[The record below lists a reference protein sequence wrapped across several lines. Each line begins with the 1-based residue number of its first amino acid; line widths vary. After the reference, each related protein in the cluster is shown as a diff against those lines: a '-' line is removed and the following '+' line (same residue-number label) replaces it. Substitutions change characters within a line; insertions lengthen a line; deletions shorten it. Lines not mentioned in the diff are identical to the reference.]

1 MRVLIENYRGWE
13 IHFDTDKEEFY
24 TISNE
29 YDTDKTKKSYAASK
43 KFIDDYIKENSEFK
57 PIKVEKHPSHY
68 NNREVITLIGI
79 RKDGAFMYEDK
90 NSKKGQLST
99 HNEKDYFLQNHLN
112 EPIFE
117 AIEALNIKINEL
129 RQQVKEQEKLLIK
142 VDVKQFR
149 KNLLG
154 EK

>member
-29 YDTDKTKKSYAASK
+29 YDTDKTKKSYTAAK

-57 PIKVEKHPSHY
+57 PIKVETHPSHH

-79 RKDGAFMYEDK
+79 RKDGAFMYEDEK
-90 NSKKGQLST
+90 GQKKQLST
-99 HNEKDYFLQNHLN
+99 YNEKDYFLQNHLN
-112 EPIFE
+112 EPIF
-117 AIEALNIKINEL
+117 AVIEALNIKINEL